1 MTDALLLVTFL
12 SVVVVLSVAARRFN
26 IPYPISFVIGG
37 VGLAFARNLPHPHFD
52 PDIIL
57 LVVLPPLLYSAAW
70 TTDALELRRNWR
82 PISLLA
88 FGLVIFTTVIV
99 AVVVHAIVP
108 GFGWPVAF
116 MLGAIVSPP
125 DAVAAEAIFERLS
138 IPRRVSAIIL
148 GECLVNDA
156 TALVLYR
163 FAVVAAVSGGFSLV
177 RAGGSF
183 VVVAGGGALV
193 GLMSALILEGVL
205 RYTRKHGLDDP
216 TTASIVS
223 LLAPYAAYLPA
234 EELHCSGVLAAV
246 TAGIVLSWRSRHFLD
261 SETRVQNSGVW
272 RVLTYVLNAFAFL
285 LIGLQLPAI
294 LLELEPHVR
303 RYALYGAL
311 IAVLVIIV
319 RLVWGFRDVSAVAI
333 KPYRADEGS
342 GAAVAGDLHHRLV
355 RHTRI
360 VSLAAALALP
370 YTIGDQLFSGAQ
382 RRYFLHGCVVF
393 VTLVLQGLTLAP
405 LIERLGITESSSSH
419 RTENRIRIVALEAGM
434 ARLRSDL
441 REHRGGPEMEVGGR
455 LIEEYRHRIDV
466 LRGKAQNDDD
476 NADVES
482 QLDRRL
488 QCAALEAEAQG
499 HHPATRERS
508 DPHGIFRSIEY
519 DLDLAAL
526 RLTKATALGRTRR
539 CGRSCRGRWR
549 SRGRRRGGRIRFA
562 SRCRCDARRRLLG
575 RQRGGR
581 RFRRRGGGRCQRGQ
595 PGRVY

>member
-12 SVVVVLSVAARRFN
+12 SIVVVLSVAARRFN

-88 FGLVIFTTVIV
+88 FGLVICTTVIV
-99 AVVVHAIVP
+99 AVVVHALVP

-116 MLGAIVSPP
+116 TLGAIVSPP
-125 DAVAAEAIFERLS
+125 DAVAAEAIFERLA

-163 FAVVAAVSGGFSLV
+163 FAVVAAVSGTFSLV

-183 VVVAGGGALV
+183 VVVAGGGAIV
-193 GLMSALILEGVL
+193 GLISALVLEGVV

-234 EELHCSGVLAAV
+234 EEFHLSGVLAAV

-272 RVLTYVLNAFAFL
+272 RVLTYILNAFAFL

-303 RYALYGAL
+303 DYALYGAL
-311 IAVLVIIV
+311 IAVLVILV
-319 RLVWGFRDVSAVAI
+319 RLAWVFPATYLPRLLSRRL
-333 KPYRADEGS
+333 RAKDPAPPWQATFVIGWS
-342 GAAVAGDLHHRLV
+342 GMRG
-355 RHTRI
+355 I

-370 YTIGDQLFSGAQ
+370 YTIGDQLFPERGVVI
-382 RRYFLHGCVVF
+382 FFTVCVVF
-393 VTLVLQGLTLAP
+393 ITLVLQGLTLAP

-419 RTENRIRIVALEAGM
+419 RSENRIRIVALEAGM
-434 ARLRSDL
+434 ARLRGDL
-441 REHRGGPEMEVGGR
+441 LEHRGGPEMEVGGR

-476 NADVES
+476 QADVES

-488 QCAALEAEAQG
+488 QNVALEAERKAINRL
-499 HHPATRERS
+499 RES
-508 DPHGIFRSIEY
+508 GQIPDDIFRSIEY

-526 RLTKATALGRTRR
+526 RLT
-539 CGRSCRGRWR
+539 
-549 SRGRRRGGRIRFA
+549 
-562 SRCRCDARRRLLG
+562 
-575 RQRGGR
+575 
-581 RFRRRGGGRCQRGQ
+581 
-595 PGRVY
+595 

>member
-1 MTDALLLVTFL
+1 MSDAFLLVTFL
-12 SVVVVLSVAARRFN
+12 SIVIVLSVAARRFK

-57 LVVLPPLLYSAAW
+57 LIVLPPLLYSAAW
-70 TTDALELRRNWR
+70 STDASELRRNWR

-88 FGLVIFTTVIV
+88 FGLVIFTTVVV
-99 AVVVHAIVP
+99 AAVVHALVP

-116 MLGAIVSPP
+116 VLGAIVSPP

-163 FAVVAAVSGGFSLV
+163 FAVVATVSGAFSLA
-177 RAGGSF
+177 RAGVSF
-183 VVVAGGGALV
+183 LVVAVGGALV
-193 GLMSALILEGVL
+193 GLVGALVLEGVL
-205 RYTRKHGLDDP
+205 RYTRKRGLDDP

-272 RVLTYVLNAFAFL
+272 RVLTYILNAFAFL

-303 RYALYGAL
+303 DYALYGAL
-311 IAVLVIIV
+311 ISLLVIVI
-319 RLVWGFRDVSAVAI
+319 RLVWVFPATYVPRMLSARLRAKDPPPPWQAI
-333 KPYRADEGS
+333 SVIGWS
-342 GAAVAGDLHHRLV
+342 GMRG
-355 RHTRI
+355 I

-370 YTIGDQLFSGAQ
+370 YTIGDQLFPERGVII
-382 RRYFLHGCVVF
+382 FFTVCVVL
-393 VTLVLQGLTLAP
+393 VTLVLQGLTLSP
-405 LIERLGITESSSSH
+405 LIERLGVTESSSGHHS
-419 RTENRIRIVALEAGM
+419 ENRIRIVALEAGM
-434 ARLRSDL
+434 ARLRTDL
-441 REHRGGPEMEVGGR
+441 REHSGGPEMEVGGR

-476 NADVES
+476 EADVES
-482 QLDRRL
+482 RLDRRL
-488 QCAALEAEAQG
+488 QCAALEAERSAI
-499 HHPATRERS
+499 TRLRES
-508 DPHGIFRSIEY
+508 GQIPDDIFRSIEY

-526 RLTKATALGRTRR
+526 RLN
-539 CGRSCRGRWR
+539 
-549 SRGRRRGGRIRFA
+549 
-562 SRCRCDARRRLLG
+562 
-575 RQRGGR
+575 
-581 RFRRRGGGRCQRGQ
+581 
-595 PGRVY
+595 